1 MDDLVITDA
10 VILPGSDLEWTA
22 VRASG
27 AGGQNVNKV
36 SSAVQ
41 LRFDATK
48 SAALTDEICGRLKQI
63 AGRRMTADGILIITA
78 RRYRNQDRNRLDA
91 IDRLVALIRRA
102 ADEPRPRRRTRPSAA
117 ARQRRLT
124 AKKQRAEIK
133 RRRSRVRIPGE
144 DA

>member
-1 MDDLVITDA
+1 MIYVTDS
-10 VILPGSDLEWTA
+10 ISLNENEIQLDFIRS
-22 VRASG
+22 SG
-27 AGGQNVNKV
+27 PGGQNVNKV

-41 LRFDATK
+41 LRFDTR
-48 SAALTDEICGRLKQI
+48 SSPALTDQIRSRLHQI
-63 AGRRMTADGILIITA
+63 SGRRMTADGILIIEA
-78 RRYRNQDRNRLDA
+78 RRYRTQERNRQDA

-102 ADEPRPRRRTRPSAA
+102 TEKPRPRRRTRPPAA
-117 ARQRRLT
+117 ARQRRLA

>member
-1 MDDLVITDA
+1 MIYVTDS
-10 VILPGSDLEWTA
+10 INLHESEIQLDFI
-22 VRASG
+22 RSSG
-27 AGGQNVNKV
+27 PGGQNVNKV

-41 LRFDATK
+41 LRFDT
-48 SAALTDEICGRLKQI
+48 SSCPALTEEIRSRLKQI
-63 AGRRMTADGILIITA
+63 SGRRMTAGGILIIEA
-78 RRYRNQDRNRLDA
+78 RRYRTQERNRQDA